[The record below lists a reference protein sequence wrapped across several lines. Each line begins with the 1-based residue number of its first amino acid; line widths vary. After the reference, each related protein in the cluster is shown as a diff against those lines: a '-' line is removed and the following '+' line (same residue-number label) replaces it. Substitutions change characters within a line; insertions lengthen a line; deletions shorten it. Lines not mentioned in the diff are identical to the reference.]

1 LKFFVYILESEIDG
15 SFYVGQTSNLNDR
28 LERHNKGRNRSTKAK
43 KPWKIIWFKEMISRP
58 EAIKLESRIKSWKK
72 RESIINYIEKN

>member
-58 EAIKLESRIKSWKK
+58 EAIKLESKIKSWKK